1 MLCQGT
7 HGRRRRRAA
16 LPEAELVRAEQLQV
30 ALGGRGG
37 YRARQAVAITDERR
51 GQVGSSRMALFRVG
65 AVYAGNVIL
74 FFDGAMFWQVADLGS
89 PVPSTRAVGPG
100 LAQAPGG
107 CGAPAAVEHFGQFHG
122 HPSPGDERG
131 PSRARFIVGRRLGKA
146 RSVVGSLAAVATA
159 SKRPLS
165 AYVPGA
171 TARVANAASGAGSAK
186 QNAVIKQHECGDRC
200 CFVRRGAIPFIINF
214 LLVRHFES

>member
-107 CGAPAAVEHFGQFHG
+107 VSHGVLLGGPLEPAPEGRRRP
-122 HPSPGDERG
+122 PSSRGVGGGDEASPAGTLRLLALTFRHILQQ
-131 PSRARFIVGRRLGKA
+131 SRDHAAAAQLPNAHLWTIVDRTFQLGTPKTNPCP
-146 RSVVGSLAAVATA
+146 V
-159 SKRPLS
+159 
-165 AYVPGA
+165 
-171 TARVANAASGAGSAK
+171 
-186 QNAVIKQHECGDRC
+186 
-200 CFVRRGAIPFIINF
+200 FFFF
-214 LLVRHFES
+214 LLSKS